1 MIFASAALVS
11 FTGTV
16 NRIEKFPVVF
26 ELNVTVEFPATNGAE
41 KKEND
46 GKLGVTTAAFNPAP
60 VNEIVVLVL
69 SLIAGAISNPPV

>member
-1 MIFASAALVS
+1 MIFASVALDS
-11 FTGTV
+11 FTGSV

-26 ELNVTVEFPATNGAE
+26 ELNVTVEFPATNGAG

-60 VNEIVVLVL
+60 VNEIVLVL
-69 SLIAGAISNPPV
+69 SLIAGATSTPPI